1 MFNKKLN
8 DLIKN
13 FILNMFD
20 YILEKKKRETQFKE
34 LYCVSSLTK
43 VPKVNL
49 QFVSEL

>member
-20 YILEKKKRETQFKE
+20 YILEKKKKGNTI
-34 LYCVSSLTK
+34 
-43 VPKVNL
+43 
-49 QFVSEL
+49 